1 VAVVPHVETAPDHSA
16 RVYLGGSFD
25 PVHHGH
31 LRAALEAA
39 ELLGCA
45 RVDLLPASL
54 PALRSALAA
63 SHEHRRA
70 MLRLAI
76 AGEPRLGLD
85 DRELGRPG
93 TTYTVDTLQELRG
106 EFGARTPLL
115 FLMGADAFAR
125 LTSWRRWQELL
136 GLAHLVVLNRPGEAL
151 RPPDC
156 IDFRAARSEHP
167 QELLQTPS
175 GQWSCLEVTP
185 LAISAT
191 DLRRRR
197 QEGRSLRYLLPDAVL
212 DYLKR
217 HGLYG

>member
-1 VAVVPHVETAPDHSA
+1 M
-16 RVYLGGSFD
+16 
-25 PVHHGH
+25 
-31 LRAALEAA
+31 
-39 ELLGCA
+39 LGCA

-63 SHEHRRA
+63 THEHRRA
-70 MLRLAI
+70 MLQLAI

-93 TTYTVDTLQELRG
+93 TTYTVDTLTELRAELG
-106 EFGARTPLL
+106 PQTPLL
-115 FLMGADAFAR
+115 FLLGADAFAR
-125 LTSWRRWQELL
+125 LSSWRRWQDLL

-151 RPPDC
+151 RPPDHA
-156 IDFRAARSEHP
+156 DFKTAWVAHRH
-167 QELLQTPS
+167 ELLLSAS
-175 GQWSCLEVTP
+175 GHWCCLEVTP

-212 DYLKR
+212 RYIKQ
-217 HGLYG
+217 HGLYV

>member
-1 VAVVPHVETAPDHSA
+1 M
-16 RVYLGGSFD
+16 
-25 PVHHGH
+25 
-31 LRAALEAA
+31 
-39 ELLGCA
+39 LGCA

-54 PALRSALAA
+54 PALRTELAA

-70 MLRLAI
+70 MLQLAI

-93 TTYTVDTLQELRG
+93 TTYTVDTLTELRAELG
-106 EFGARTPLL
+106 PHTPLL
-115 FLMGADAFAR
+115 FLLGADAFAR
-125 LTSWRRWQELL
+125 LSSWRRWQELL

-151 RPPDC
+151 RPPDTA
-156 IDFRAARSEHP
+156 DFAVARVPHRH
-167 QELLQTPS
+167 ELLRIPS
-175 GQWSCLEVTP
+175 GRWCCLEVTP

-197 QEGRSLRYLLPDAVL
+197 QEGRSLRYLLPDTVL
-212 DYLKR
+212 AYLKQ